1 MSLVIRAVET
11 YGQTDA
17 YRLIESSRDF
27 PQSEESIAW
36 VIDELNDEQT
46 GRHENYANNLSM
58 ALVEADPAL
67 LLPREAALLEARHFL
82 PGCVSPSPSGC
93 GSAGFSPA
101 DLRLPEFEVRSI
113 SHKSQGL
120 RRIGLPIRPRSDR

>member
-82 PGCVSPSPSGC
+82 PDLCVNVT
-93 GSAGFSPA
+93 AGVLRFGRVFS
-101 DLRLPEFEVRSI
+101 
-113 SHKSQGL
+113 
-120 RRIGLPIRPRSDR
+120 RRPPTS